1 MRLEEAAVSCRG
13 GERIELL
20 RRWLG
25 ALQDVEAAHASS
37 DTKYT
42 DVHDSAGEL
51 DLKPPLVSLRVSC
64 SSCLVYLFV
73 SPSYFEV
80 GFCHL
85 FFFFC
90 TYLSYI
96 LDSPEFT

>member
-25 ALQDVEAAHASS
+25 ALQDIEAELASS
-37 DTKYT
+37 DMKDP

-51 DLKPPLVSLRVSC
+51 DPLKPPLVSLRVSC

-80 GFCHL
+80 DFLCP
-85 FFFFC
+85 FFFLC
-90 TYLSYI
+90 TYL
-96 LDSPEFT
+96 